1 MTALPGIRVK
11 EGEGAWFLYAY
22 FEVRNMA
29 TRARDEWEVVLFIHS
44 QAEKYMGLV
53 SHKSVTA
60 RAAG

>member
-1 MTALPGIRVK
+1 
-11 EGEGAWFLYAY
+11 
-22 FEVRNMA
+22 MA
-29 TRARDEWEVVLFIHS
+29 TRARDEWEFVLFIHS